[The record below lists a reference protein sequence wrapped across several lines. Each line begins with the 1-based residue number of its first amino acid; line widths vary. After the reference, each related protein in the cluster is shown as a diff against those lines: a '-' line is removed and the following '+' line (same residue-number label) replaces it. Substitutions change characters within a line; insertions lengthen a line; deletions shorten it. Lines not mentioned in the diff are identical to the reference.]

1 MGFKKYIVA
10 TILLLAV
17 IAGYTYSL
25 DLGTY
30 TLSFDMGIKDIAFSQ
45 ELPIYIWVIVSAIIL
60 FIFSLLH
67 MVVFYTKTYFTKNM
81 LNKDIKNI
89 SLIIKDKLLK
99 QNSTVILKT
108 KEMIELG
115 NVLNQLDLNLNKK
128 LDTSISLVSKVA
140 LNIEKVYNGEYVST
154 KELKLPNDN
163 EIMVKNILNR
173 VNSDTNFA
181 IEVLKNQKDYKE
193 NIVKNAFNNVIEN
206 KSFSTVKKLVSTMDL
221 TKDMVTMILEK
232 DATSPKEFSLSNSE
246 ILVYIQDNKFTNNEL
261 IELAKQYKKIMSP
274 EQLIKLFED
283 IASNDE
289 SLTFSYLYVLFEYEM
304 LKQIRE
310 ILVNSQKD
318 EFIVFKA
325 LLDLKDAGK
334 YYNIDD
340 LIIK

>member
-10 TILLLAV
+10 TILLLA
-17 IAGYTYSL
+17 IISGYTYSL

-30 TLSFDMGIKDIAFSQ
+30 TLSFDMGIQNMSFTQ
-45 ELPIYIWVIVSAIIL
+45 ELPVYIWVIVSAIIL

-89 SLIIKDKLLK
+89 SLIIKDRLLK

-115 NVLNQLDLNLNKK
+115 DVLNQLDLNLNKK
-128 LDTSISLVSKVA
+128 LDTSISSISKVA
-140 LNIEKVYNGEYVST
+140 TNIEKVYNGEYVSA

-163 EIMVKNILNR
+163 EIMIKNILNR

-181 IEVLKNQKDYKE
+181 IEVLKNQKNYKD
-193 NIVKNAFNNVIEN
+193 NIIQNAFSNVIES
-206 KSFSTVKKLVSTMDL
+206 KSFSTVKKLVSNMNL
-221 TKDMVTMILEK
+221 TKDMVKMILKK
-232 DATSPKEFSLSNSE
+232 DSTSPKEFSLSNSE

-274 EQLIKLFED
+274 DQLIKLFED
-283 IASNDE
+283 ISSNDE

-340 LIIK
+340 LILK